1 MPNAYTL
8 SCYQQLGIDLDNL
21 GCIMLDV
28 ELPQYVSAQLDPKWA
43 YRSADPK
50 LAHAAGYPDEH
61 HVTMLFG
68 LLHNGNAIRS
78 AVDEVLDG
86 WTPPQVLHCVD
97 VGYFSS
103 PLPSEH
109 YKCLWVKP
117 HAPELLDAHQ
127 RLSMLPHINT
137 HPTYEPHITL
147 GYVHETF
154 AGYAIERLEHLVL
167 EQQLTVR
174 VSGIN
179 YGDRLS

>member
-28 ELPQYVSAQLDPKWA
+28 ELPQYVSAQLEPEWA

-50 LAHAAGYPDEH
+50 LAHVAGYPDEH

>member
-1 MPNAYTL
+1 MDLFHECLRCAVLPLPRYADVA
-8 SCYQQLGIDLDNL
+8 QHEGHHRREGRLGAHI
-21 GCIMLDV
+21 V
-28 ELPQYVSAQLDPKWA
+28 AQDH
-43 YRSADPK
+43 
-50 LAHAAGYPDEH
+50 HAA
-61 HVTMLFG
+61 
-68 LLHNGNAIRS
+68 LL
-78 AVDEVLDG
+78 
-86 WTPPQVLHCVD
+86 
-97 VGYFSS
+97 
-103 PLPSEH
+103 
-109 YKCLWVKP
+109 
-117 HAPELLDAHQ
+117 LLDAHQ